1 MRRAAAIA
9 GLVLALGAPGAQ
21 AQDWHQP
28 WRMAQAQERH
38 GRPWQSLTPEE
49 QWRAWENYQRYQQLP
64 EQRQRMLQKRG
75 EQFRAMPP
83 QERQRLRQNWQTYRD
98 FPPGQRRQFID
109 KYDRWKG
116 RK

>member
-64 EQRQRMLQKRG
+64 EQRQKNLERRYQ
-75 EQFRAMPP
+75 QFRDMPP
-83 QERQRLRQNWQTYRD
+83 QERQRLRQNYDTYRGL
-98 FPPGQRRQFID
+98 PPRQRQEFID
-109 KYDRWKG
+109 KYHRWKG

>member
-9 GLVLALGAPGAQ
+9 GLVLVLGAPGAQ
-21 AQDWHQP
+21 AQDWHRP
-28 WRMAQAQERH
+28 WRMAQAQDRH

-64 EQRQRMLQKRG
+64 EQRQKNLERRYQ
-75 EQFRAMPP
+75 QFRDMPP
-83 QERQRLRQNWQTYRD
+83 QERQRLRQNYDTYRGL
-98 FPPGQRRQFID
+98 PPRQRQEFID
-109 KYDRWKG
+109 KYHRWKG

>member
-64 EQRQRMLQKRG
+64 EQRQR
-75 EQFRAMPP
+75 
-83 QERQRLRQNWQTYRD
+83 LRQNYDTYRGL
-98 FPPGQRRQFID
+98 PPRQRQEFID
-109 KYDRWKG
+109 KYHRWKG

>member
-1 MRRAAAIA
+1 
-9 GLVLALGAPGAQ
+9 
-21 AQDWHQP
+21 
-28 WRMAQAQERH
+28 
-38 GRPWQSLTPEE
+38 
-49 QWRAWENYQRYQQLP
+49 
-64 EQRQRMLQKRG
+64 MLQKRW